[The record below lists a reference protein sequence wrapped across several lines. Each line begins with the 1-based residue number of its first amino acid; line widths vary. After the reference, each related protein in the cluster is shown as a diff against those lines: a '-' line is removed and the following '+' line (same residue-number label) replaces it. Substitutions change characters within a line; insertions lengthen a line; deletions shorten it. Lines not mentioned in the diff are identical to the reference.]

1 MLKRLER
8 CAALVLFVS
17 ACTTGSAHCVGREE
31 RVAPDAESRSFALA
45 ELTEGQRLLNAPEP
59 ALEERVR
66 LARLHFANAE
76 AVLVLPRDARTLAE
90 LQVWLGI
97 AEMQLAQASQTPG
110 PRFERAREYFRVARD
125 LFASVQATSELEG
138 VDHLLRRSADEEA
151 RLRP

>member
-1 MLKRLER
+1 MLKRLKR
-8 CAALVLFVS
+8 CAAVVLFVA
-17 ACTTGSAHCVGREE
+17 ACAAGSAHCRGGEQ
-31 RVAPDAESRSFALA
+31 RVDPDAELQSFAQA
-45 ELTEGQRLLNAPEP
+45 ELTEGQRLLNAREP

-110 PRFERAREYFRVARD
+110 PQFERARDYFRVARE
-125 LFASVQATSELEG
+125 LFASVQATSEVEG

-151 RLRP
+151 HLRP